1 MKYTQFDKWELSRK
15 LYTPTLGQIQSD
27 QNMLTLFRNKNLW
40 LPLNERYFTA

>member
-1 MKYTQFDKWELSRK
+1 MKYAPFDKWELSRK